1 MRRPASLAARLALLF
16 SLAAAVVFSTAA
28 WFIEQ
33 SVERHFEEQ
42 DLDLMQ
48 GKLDL
53 TRHALGRLQS
63 PADLDKLAER
73 MADALVGHHGLE
85 LSIQR
90 GSGEQVFSTMHHG
103 KMPVFPIDAGK
114 TLLHGWQMDGMQMRG
129 FSALASTAIPGEPPM
144 RVTLSVDVMHH
155 EQFLRAFHRSLFWV
169 IGLSVLAVAVLSRL
183 IARRSLQPIQDVAR
197 MASQISAS
205 HLNERLKLERVPR
218 ELHDL
223 AEQFNAMLERLQEAF
238 VRLSDFSSDLAH
250 ELRTPISNLTTQTQV
265 SLSRVR
271 SPDEYREVL
280 FSNLEEY
287 ERLSRMVSDM
297 LYLAKADNGL
307 LVPQWEA
314 VALDAEVDALIEFFE
329 PVASER
335 GLSLQRSGSATV
347 RADHLMLRRAL
358 ANLLSNAVRHAHG
371 NSTVAIR
378 IEVADGLASVAVSNQ
393 GATIPEVHLPRL
405 FDRFYRV
412 DPARTRSSDGAGLGL
427 AITRSI
433 VAAHGGEIS
442 VVSSE
447 GTTTFCIR
455 VPVGGLAAELPRG

>member
-1 MRRPASLAARLALLF
+1 MRPPASLAARLALLF
-16 SLAAAVVFSTAA
+16 SIAAAVVFSTAA

-53 TRHALGRLQS
+53 TRHALGRLKS
-63 PADLDKLAER
+63 AEDLAQLAGR

-90 GSGEQVFSTMHHG
+90 GNGEQVFSTLHHG
-103 KMPVFPIDAGK
+103 TMPAFPIEAGK
-114 TLLHGWQMDGMQMRG
+114 TLLHTWKMDDMPMRG
-129 FSALASTAIPGEPPM
+129 FSALASTAIPGEAPM

-169 IGLSVLAVAVLSRL
+169 IGLSVLAVAVLGRL
-183 IARRSLQPIQDVAR
+183 IAQRSLQPIQDVAR
-197 MASQISAS
+197 TASQISAS

-223 AEQFNAMLERLQEAF
+223 AEQFNAMLARLQEAF

-280 FSNLEEY
+280 FSNLEEF

-335 GLSLQRSGSATV
+335 GLRLQRSGAATV

-358 ANLLSNAVRHAHG
+358 ANLLSNAVRHAAAG
-371 NSTVAIR
+371 SRVEIGIAVT
-378 IEVADGLASVAVSNQ
+378 DGAASVAVTNR
-393 GATIPEVHLPRL
+393 GPTIPEVHLPRL

-433 VAAHGGEIS
+433 VVAHGGDIS
-442 VVSSE
+442 VVSSDA
-447 GTTTFCIR
+447 GTTFQIR
-455 VPVGGLAAELPRG
+455 VPVGGIASEPPNT